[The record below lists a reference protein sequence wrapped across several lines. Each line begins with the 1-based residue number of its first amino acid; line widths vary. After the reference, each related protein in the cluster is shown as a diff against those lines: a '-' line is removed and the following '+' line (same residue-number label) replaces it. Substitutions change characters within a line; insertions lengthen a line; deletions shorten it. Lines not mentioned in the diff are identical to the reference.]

1 TSKATIKRSARYP
14 SRAFYLGPE
23 ALGVAAFGLL
33 VDCIVALDSNAA
45 AEQLAGIGHGTR
57 AACYP
62 KTRLLRG
69 GAVAAAERKR
79 LIIRDLG
86 AAGNCRLWH
95 YAPRMMS

>member
-1 TSKATIKRSARYP
+1 
-14 SRAFYLGPE
+14 FYLGPE

-79 LIIRDLG
+79 LIIRDLW
-86 AAGNCRLWH
+86 AAGNRSEERRVGKEWR
-95 YAPRMMS
+95 ARGAASWWQKRGNRV